1 MNRNPAGGVELPL
14 FIPVFFFFWFVLE
27 WLSLLRTLFYD
38 MGLRIREW
46 QREERQMREGIGY
59 VQRMSKLLKNLNPN
73 QSNQF
78 KPKLYSIPKFENEKE
93 KNKSKNF
100 TSYGH
105 TRPVSLM
112 VADISFCMCLPF
124 QLYVWRETDGYCVFF
139 FFFFSLY
146 RKFFFWSITNPVF

>member
-1 MNRNPAGGVELPL
+1 
-14 FIPVFFFFWFVLE
+14 
-27 WLSLLRTLFYD
+27 

-93 KNKSKNF
+93 KKKK
-100 TSYGH
+100 
-105 TRPVSLM
+105 
-112 VADISFCMCLPF
+112 
-124 QLYVWRETDGYCVFF
+124 QKLY
-139 FFFFSLY
+139 
-146 RKFFFWSITNPVF
+146 